1 MLSYT
6 RSNLASTDVVAS
18 WWDYGNWLS
27 IFGNV
32 TTLCDNTTVN
42 GTQIENVGYA
52 MMANETQSI
61 LMLKSYDAKYV
72 LVFVVGQLET
82 SNNQI
87 TGNLTFSNYGDEGK
101 WARMARISGGAQE
114 RFMRE
119 GFMTDNYKWANDQAF
134 GNYSIGYDITYTDSD
149 GDGTLDAPNVTESIM
164 GQNST
169 IYSLMTNAM
178 QQWATANGFG
188 TVQKVV
194 EPEFFNLKYLSGL
207 DISYTKSMSDYYGLV
222 PLVAL
227 YEIDYDAYNN
237 ATSTTP

>member
-1 MLSYT
+1 
-6 RSNLASTDVVAS
+6 
-18 WWDYGNWLS
+18 
-27 IFGNV
+27 
-32 TTLCDNTTVN
+32 
-42 GTQIENVGYA
+42 
-52 MMANETQSI
+52 
-61 LMLKSYDAKYV
+61 
-72 LVFVVGQLET
+72 
-82 SNNQI
+82 
-87 TGNLTFSNYGDEGK
+87 
-101 WARMARISGGAQE
+101 
-114 RFMRE
+114 
-119 GFMTDNYKWANDQAF
+119 
-134 GNYSIGYDITYTDSD
+134 
-149 GDGTLDAPNVTESIM
+149 M